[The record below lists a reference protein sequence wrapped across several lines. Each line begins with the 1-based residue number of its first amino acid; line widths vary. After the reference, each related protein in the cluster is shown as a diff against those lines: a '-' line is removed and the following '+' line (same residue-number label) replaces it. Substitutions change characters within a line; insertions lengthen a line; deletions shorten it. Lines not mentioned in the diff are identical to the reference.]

1 MYGLLYGMLS
11 WQKGILSQLCNS
23 ISTLWSLGV
32 TSIQFLLTI
41 SPLKVTRKGSDHRLK
56 KLLIVKQILLVSAL
70 QNVWRTVWRILM
82 LMIGCKG
89 LKCSRRVNN
98 QKQSLR
104 RILEVISLYN
114 LKIILVMVLFYLWQ
128 NIFKFPLKQCC
139 VSKCLQRSQS
149 GTPCLT
155 SCASSFIFFSF
166 VSFQYFNNENYE
178 AKRYDELLADYEK
191 ASLKTTTSLALL
203 SWGQNFIFSAS
214 LSAIMILA
222 SRQIMQGTF
231 ELNLCEVLKP

>member
-11 WQKGILSQLCNS
+11 WQKGILSQSCNS
-23 ISTLWSLGV
+23 ILTLWSLRM

-104 RILEVISLYN
+104 RILEVISLYKSQN
-114 LKIILVMVLFYLWQ
+114 YFSDGFVNLWQ

-149 GTPCLT
+149 GTLVWPPVRLRL
-155 SCASSFIFFSF
+155 FFSL
-166 VSFQYFNNENYE
+166 SFPFSILTMKTMKLRGMTN
-178 AKRYDELLADYEK
+178 
-191 ASLKTTTSLALL
+191 SL
-203 SWGQNFIFSAS
+203 
-214 LSAIMILA
+214 
-222 SRQIMQGTF
+222 QITRKHPS
-231 ELNLCEVLKP
+231 KPQQV

>member
-1 MYGLLYGMLS
+1 M
-11 WQKGILSQLCNS
+11 
-23 ISTLWSLGV
+23 

-104 RILEVISLYN
+104 RILEVISLYKSQN
-114 LKIILVMVLFYLWQ
+114 YFSDGFVLSMTEHLQISFKTVLCFKMSSKKPVRNPLFDLLYVFFY
-128 NIFKFPLKQCC
+128 F
-139 VSKCLQRSQS
+139 
-149 GTPCLT
+149 
-155 SCASSFIFFSF
+155 FFSL
-166 VSFQYFNNENYE
+166 SFPFSILTMKTMKPRGMTN
-178 AKRYDELLADYEK
+178 
-191 ASLKTTTSLALL
+191 SL
-203 SWGQNFIFSAS
+203 
-214 LSAIMILA
+214 
-222 SRQIMQGTF
+222 QITRKHPS
-231 ELNLCEVLKP
+231 KPQQV